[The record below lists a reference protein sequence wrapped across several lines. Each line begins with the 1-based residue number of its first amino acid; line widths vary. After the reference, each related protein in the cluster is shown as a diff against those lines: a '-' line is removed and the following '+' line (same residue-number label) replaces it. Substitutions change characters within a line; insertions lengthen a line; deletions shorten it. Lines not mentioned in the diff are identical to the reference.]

1 MDPQIQFGDARQ
13 GRGELLADQA
23 QSGRSGEQGLPSV
36 QDHCH
41 GGQGVGPG
49 VFGQASSRPGNN
61 MVRDR
66 LRPGSPALIS
76 MFVDITMVA
85 GQIAPA
91 VNLQNDFAERDRGS
105 CHSTSLVQRSAPEF
119 RRRESLRKGTEAF
132 GESLRERS

>member
-1 MDPQIQFGDARQ
+1 M
-13 GRGELLADQA
+13 
-23 QSGRSGEQGLPSV
+23 
-36 QDHCH
+36 
-41 GGQGVGPG
+41 GPG

-61 MVRDR
+61 LVRDR

-105 CHSTSLVQRSAPEF
+105 CHSPSLVQHSGPEF
-119 RRRESLRKGTEAF
+119 RRRESLRRGTESF
-132 GESLRERS
+132 GEGLRERS